1 MQVDLFSISNELQAI
16 EMIRSQITSL
26 NDFEIIETDFCEI
39 EKSRRFYTI
48 KTNDFDISFPTIAEV
63 LYFIEL
69 ASREGWEK
77 AYHKINFFE

>member
-39 EKSRRFYTI
+39 EKSRRFY
-48 KTNDFDISFPTIAEV
+48 
-63 LYFIEL
+63 L
-69 ASREGWEK
+69 
-77 AYHKINFFE
+77 